1 MYSLTN
7 DIGELIQIYYE
18 NIEIGNAE
26 IKRMYPGISGFTIA
40 KLKSKAREVMAQRN
54 VMPWEAY
61 KVNTECAYEAWQL
74 NIADL
79 EKRFQ
84 KLQKYKRNT
93 GG

>member
-26 IKRMYPGISGFTIA
+26 IKRMYPGISESTIA
-40 KLKSKAREVMAQRN
+40 KLKDKARNIMAEKKI
-54 VMPWEAY
+54 MPWEAR
-61 KVNTECAYEAWQL
+61 KVNTECAFEAWHL
-74 NIADL
+74 DITDL

-84 KLQKYKRNT
+84 KLQKLKKCA